1 MTAAL
6 ADLPTLAGPGCVLR
20 ALRPASA
27 PAMAL
32 PANDA
37 AVARKLHN
45 GFAHVCTHT
54 T

>member
-1 MTAAL
+1 MAAP
-6 ADLPTLAGPGCVLR
+6 AGGLPTLAGPRCVLR
-20 ALRPASA
+20 ALRPAR
-27 PAMAL
+27 AL
-32 PANDA
+32 RANDA